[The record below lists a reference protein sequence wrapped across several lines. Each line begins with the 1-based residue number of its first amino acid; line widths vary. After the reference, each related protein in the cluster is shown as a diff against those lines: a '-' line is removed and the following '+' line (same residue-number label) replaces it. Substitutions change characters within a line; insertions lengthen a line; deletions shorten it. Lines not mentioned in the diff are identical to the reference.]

1 MRAWCTCVEV
11 EGMDRGKGE
20 QLSGDEIQAEYI

>member
-1 MRAWCTCVEV
+1 MHAWCAWVGV

-20 QLSGDEIQAEYI
+20 QLSGDEIHGCL